1 MGKTRDELF
10 ANAQRQYTLAYQMR
24 LEASKTIAEILN
36 KYILEYPG
44 VIYIDK
50 EEGQVIQDF
59 LVDDDCDIIVEKG
72 YV

>member
-10 ANAQRQYTLAYQMR
+10 ADAQRQYTLACQMK
-24 LEASKTIAEILN
+24 LEAAKTIAEILN
-36 KYILEYPG
+36 KYILECPE

-50 EEGQVIQDF
+50 EEDRIIQSF
-59 LVDDDCDIIVEKG
+59 SVDDDCDIVVEKG

>member
-10 ANAQRQYTLAYQMR
+10 ADAQRQYTLACQMK
-24 LEASKTIAEILN
+24 LEASKTVAEILN
-36 KYILEYPG
+36 KYILEFPE

-59 LVDDDCDIIVEKG
+59 LVDDDCNIIVEKG

>member
-10 ANAQRQYTLAYQMR
+10 TDAQCQYTRAYQMK
-24 LEASKTIAEILN
+24 LDAAKTIAEILN
-36 KYILEYPG
+36 KYILECPG

-50 EEGQVIQDF
+50 EEGQIIQDF